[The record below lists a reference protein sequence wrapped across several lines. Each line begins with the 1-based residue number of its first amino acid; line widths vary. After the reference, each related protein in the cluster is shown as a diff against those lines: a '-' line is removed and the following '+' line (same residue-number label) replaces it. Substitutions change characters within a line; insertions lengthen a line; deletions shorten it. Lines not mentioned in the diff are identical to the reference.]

1 MQTVHQYV
9 NNISQQGSEDIPFPQ
24 LLRNMQQHMCEVP
37 ATLKSLWQLSSVNQ
51 GWK

>member
-24 LLRNMQQHMCEVP
+24 LLRNMQQHIVKYLQLWKACDN
-37 ATLKSLWQLSSVNQ
+37 SLL
-51 GWK
+51 